1 MFPLP
6 QLDESSEEPIYRQLH
21 EFIKQQI
28 LNGSLAPGQKI
39 PPTREL
45 AGQLGL
51 NRATVAAAYEILESE
66 GLVRGHVG
74 RGSFVSGGQAHTGI
88 AWEERF
94 VPAAR
99 AEAPAPG
106 GTPGISFASA
116 RPAQEL
122 FPIEEFRAACDEVI
136 RGEDAAGILQL
147 GSPFGYA
154 PLRAWLLEQARS
166 SGVAREGDDLLITN
180 GCQQALDLLQRL
192 LTQTGDTVLLEDPV
206 FPGLKNL
213 FASAGVRTVGVPVEP
228 EGIDVEMAARLMA
241 REKPRVLVVTP
252 NFQNPTG
259 ATMGLTARQALLR
272 AAREAGVVVVENDI
286 YGELRYEGTGAASMK
301 QLDETGD
308 VVQLKSFSKLAF
320 PGLRVGWAVG
330 PRSAIARLAELKQLA
345 DLHSDQLSQAV
356 LLRFA
361 QTGRLESHRR
371 RMLEA
376 GAERLHA
383 VIAACEKHLPPGSRF
398 TRPQGGMNLW
408 VRLPEPLDA
417 SELLSKAQAAGVSYL
432 PGRYF
437 AVSRHVPG
445 SLRLSFAGLRPEA
458 IEAGLAALGRVFT
471 EELERARAAR
481 SAGLAPAIV

>member
-6 QLDESSEEPIYRQLH
+6 QLDEQSAEPIYRQLY

-28 LNGSLAPGQKI
+28 ARGSLAPGQRI

-51 NRATVAAAYEILESE
+51 NRATVAAAYEMLESE

-74 RGSFVSGGQAHTGI
+74 RGSFVAGGSAAAGI
-88 AWEERF
+88 VWEERF
-94 VPAAR
+94 VPSLSG
-99 AEAPAPG
+99 EAPAQSG
-106 GTPGISFASA
+106 QPGISFASA
-116 RPAQEL
+116 RPAQDL
-122 FPIEEFRAACDEVI
+122 FPMDEFRAACNEVI
-136 RGEDAAGILQL
+136 GSEAAAGILQL

-154 PLRAWLLEQARS
+154 PLRSWLLDQGKG
-166 SGVAREGDDLLITN
+166 SGTARESDDLLITN

-192 LTQTGDTVLLEDPV
+192 FTQPGDSVLMEDPV
-206 FPGLKNL
+206 FPGVRNL
-213 FASAGVRTVGVPVEP
+213 FSRAGVRTLGVPVESVA
-228 EGIDVEMAARLMA
+228 IDVEAAARILS
-241 REKPRVLVVTP
+241 REKPRLLVVTP

-259 ATMGLTARQALLR
+259 ATMPLNGRQALLR

-286 YGELRYEGTGAASMK
+286 YGELRYEGTGASSLK

-320 PGLRVGWAVG
+320 PGLRVGWVTG
-330 PRSAIARLAELKQLA
+330 PRAVVSRLAELKQLA

-361 QTGRLESHRR
+361 ETGRLERHRR
-371 RMLEA
+371 RMVEA
-376 GAERLHA
+376 GAARLHA
-383 VIAACEKHLPPGSRF
+383 VIAACEQHLPAGSRF

-417 SELLSKAQAAGVSYL
+417 SELLPKAQAAGVSYL

-437 AVSRHVPG
+437 AVSRHEPG
-445 SLRLSFAGLRPEA
+445 SLRLSFAGLRPDA
-458 IEAGLAALGRVFT
+458 IEAGLTALGRVFT
-471 EELERARAAR
+471 KELEQARAAR
-481 SAGLAPAIV
+481 SAGLTPAIV